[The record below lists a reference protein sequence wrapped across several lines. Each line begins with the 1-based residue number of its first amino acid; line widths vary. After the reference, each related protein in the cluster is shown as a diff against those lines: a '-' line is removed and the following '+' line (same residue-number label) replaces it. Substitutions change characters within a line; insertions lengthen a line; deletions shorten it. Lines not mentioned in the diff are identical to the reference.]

1 MNRPTSF
8 LCFLL
13 QADELKRKKDEQ
25 DYQDPA
31 KSAEAN
37 ELGKQAFQAGK
48 WAEAIAHYSEA
59 IKRNPKDAKLYS
71 NRAACYAKLMTW
83 GAAIEDCDHCIK
95 LDPAFVKAYSRKG
108 RIQHGMK
115 DYHKALSTLQ
125 EALKIDPQNQDAL
138 DALAATR
145 AAISEANATGE
156 VDPERQKR
164 AMEDPE
170 IQSILKDPIMSRILN
185 DMQTN
190 PASAQG
196 ALKDP
201 VVRAKLDKLIAAGI
215 IRVG

>member
-1 MNRPTSF
+1 LTLTF
-8 LCFLL
+8 VVGV
-13 QADELKRKKDEQ
+13 QAEDLKRKKDEQ
-25 DYQDPA
+25 DYIDPA

-37 ELGKQAFQAGK
+37 ELGKQFFQAGK
-48 WAEAIAHYSEA
+48 WVDAIGHYTEA

-71 NRAACYAKLMTW
+71 NRAACFTKLMTW

-95 LDPAFVKAYSRKG
+95 LEPTFVKAYTRKG
-108 RIQHGMK
+108 RIQHAMK
-115 DYHKALSTLQ
+115 DYHKALSTFQ

-138 DALAATR
+138 DALATTR

-170 IQSILKDPIMSRILN
+170 IQAILKDPVMSRILN